1 MAWNTAGMLSEQGFM
16 LTLKAHLLSCITK
29 ILGVTPSSSSVCG
42 MGASEPKA
50 ADSGSVLIR
59 NDRMYKHKV
68 IRFNY
73 TTYDVRRAQDVV
85 NPNTSH
91 ANIMVLSRG
100 DDAGEDSSQNHKF
113 WYARVLG
120 IYHVN
125 AVYVGP
131 GMVDYVPRRL
141 DFLWVR
147 WYRHQDA
154 GLGPLGCAAQQLH
167 RLSFP
172 PMHDNDAFGF
182 LDPADVLRSCHII
195 PVFAKGRRYL
205 GTGRSQGQSACA
217 GDSKDWNQYYVG
229 Q

>member
-1 MAWNTAGMLSEQGFM
+1 MTNM
-16 LTLKAHLLSCITK
+16 
-29 ILGVTPSSSSVCG
+29 LGVTSTNEGTSGSSQA
-42 MGASEPKA
+42 GAHGSTLEATYP
-50 ADSGSVLIR
+50 GSVLIR
-59 NDRMYKHKV
+59 NDRMYRHKV
-68 IRFNY
+68 IHFNY

-91 ANIMVLSRG
+91 ANIMVLARDSNIG
-100 DDAGEDSSQNHKF
+100 DGGSQNHQF

-131 GMVDYVPRRL
+131 GMVDYTPKKL

-147 WYRHQDA
+147 WYRYEGAELGELGRPAQRLHQ
-154 GLGPLGCAAQQLH
+154 
-167 RLSFP
+167 LSFP
-172 PMHDNDAFGF
+172 PMRDDDAFGF

-195 PVFAKGRRYL
+195 PAFAKDRRHPNN
-205 GTGRSQGQSACA
+205 RHSEGQSGCA
-217 GDSKDWNQYYVG
+217 GDSKDWNRYYVG